1 MSRPCPREARAAPPT
16 PSPLQPPSCFQSRGG
31 HQPAAAAERGETRRR
46 RRSTRRP
53 PAGCTAPAKRSGWG
67 EWGGGATGRHRPA
80 AHSALGHRARRGE
93 GESESAAARAGS
105 RTVRGCGPR
114 HRGAA
119 RSAPT
124 ALCWGGRERGHLY
137 APRLAVRRV
146 GAGCVCVR
154 RDSGGAERVEKRAET
169 RVLRRCVHRRTD
181 GVCHGSQKPVAWR
194 LCAPVDDS
202 QVRWRV
208 AARRLPRPSTAR
220 AVHGCARVCLNSTK
234 LNRNAA
240 WPCHSIQTRAG
251 GERERATAAGRRLVL
266 SPTSLRVVVFTSGAR
281 LTPSPH

>member
-1 MSRPCPREARAAPPT
+1 MPAR
-16 PSPLQPPSCFQSRGG
+16 G
-31 HQPAAAAERGETRRR
+31 
-46 RRSTRRP
+46 TRRP
-53 PAGCTAPAKRSGWG
+53 PHPQPTPAPVLLSKPWWPPAS
-67 EWGGGATGRHRPA
+67 GGGRTRGDEASSAVDAQAAGRLHRAGQAQRLGRVGGGRHRPA

-93 GESESAAARAGS
+93 SESESAAARAGS